1 MHPLKSPGPDGFS
14 ACFYQR
20 SWSVVRAK
28 VCNAVLE
35 FFNSGLLDPLINSTN
50 IVLVPKIKNPTRVTD
65 YHPISLCNVL
75 YKLAAKVL
83 ANRMKKVLTEIISPN
98 QSAFVPG
105 RLITDNIIVAFEAL
119 HTMDVRLKGRKGFM
133 ALKLDMS
140 KAYD

>member
-1 MHPLKSPGPDGFS
+1 
-14 ACFYQR
+14 
-20 SWSVVRAK
+20 
-28 VCNAVLE
+28 
-35 FFNSGLLDPLINSTN
+35 
-50 IVLVPKIKNPTRVTD
+50 VLVPKIKNPTRVTD

-133 ALKLDMS
+133 ALKLDMN